1 MYIPIPLFSCII
13 HYMSTLLQ
21 SCFHYRMLC
30 HVQAA
35 LRADFEPQEKGGAGG
50 IGSVEPQK
58 ACYFWSMNV
67 YQLLDAVGNWNETK
81 HNIIYYYIIINN
93 NNDNNNNNYIYIY

>member
-1 MYIPIPLFSCII
+1 
-13 HYMSTLLQ
+13 MSTLLQ

-50 IGSVEPQK
+50 IGLVEPQK
-58 ACYFWSMNV
+58 YV

-81 HNIIYYYIIINN
+81 HNIIYYYIKIN
-93 NNDNNNNNYIYIY
+93 

>member
-1 MYIPIPLFSCII
+1 
-13 HYMSTLLQ
+13 MSTLLQ

-35 LRADFEPQEKGGAGG
+35 LRADFEPQEKGGAVG
-50 IGSVEPQK
+50 IVLVEPQK
-58 ACYFWSMNV
+58 AGYFWSMYV

-81 HNIIYYYIIINN
+81 HNIIYYYI
-93 NNDNNNNNYIYIY
+93 